1 MDFIKHNLIFVIILG
16 ICVVMMGV
24 MVFLCM
30 NANGRLQAQMEQMN
44 KTQQYLKKFAAKKIK
59 PEQKNVDIAN
69 ETAAE
74 AGKMRD
80 DFNRELRERFQLK
93 FQTEENGFQ
102 ALRIIKNQVADMRN
116 LLLDND
122 IVLSQ
127 KMENLTFDEY
137 VRATLAPS
145 KEDLPKI
152 FRRLE
157 LVRRMLGLL
166 IAAKAKDTE
175 DSISLDSLT
184 FIKKLDVHDEQLY
197 TITPM
202 ELVFT
207 SSSQEGQAFIN
218 LLDKAD
224 GMLFFIRNVTVKSP
238 VNVTPAGAEAGLNT
252 QGTTVSRNS
261 EGEGMGM
268 GMGGRGGRRRGEQP
282 QAESA
287 PQKQD
292 ENGSKI
298 IELPKYRQE
307 MVAFEAAPVTWTL
320 RVDFLEFVPEKKPEA
335 PKGDEQKNEGGEPA
349 AE

>member
-16 ICVVMMGV
+16 VCVIIMGI

-44 KTQQYLKKFAAKKIK
+44 KTQQYLKKFAAKRIK

-74 AGKMRD
+74 AGKLRD
-80 DFNRELRERFQLK
+80 EFNKELREKFHLT

-116 LLLDND
+116 LLTDND

-166 IAAKAKDTE
+166 MAAKAKDSE

-224 GMLFFIRNVTVKSP
+224 GMLFFIRNVTIKSP

-252 QGTTVSRNS
+252 QGTNVSRSS
-261 EGEGMGM
+261 EGEGMGN
-268 GMGGRGGRRRGEQP
+268 RGGRRRGEQP

-292 ENGSKI
+292 ESGSKLV
-298 IELPKYRQE
+298 ELPKYRQE
-307 MVAFEAAPVTWTL
+307 MVAFESAPVTWSL
-320 RVDFLEFVPEKKPEA
+320 RVDYLEFVPEKKPAE